1 MKKVLISLIISGMAV
16 FLLIACGEEDASDNQ
31 GDSSGDDEKLQVVG
45 DFSILSD
52 IVKQV
57 GGDQVDVYNI
67 IPAGEEPH
75 EWDPSP
81 DDTKNTADADAFFYF
96 GWNLEGIEGEQ
107 ENWVYKLLNAAD
119 KDQDDDNVFAL
130 SDGLEQKELGGL
142 QENEGTVNPHA
153 FISPKAGIEMAEN
166 ARDAFVEMDPDNQDV
181 YEENTNDYLE
191 ELEDIDQQYE
201 EKIGDIPEEDR
212 IIVTSE
218 RAFQYVAEDY
228 GLEEGFIWEIDGND
242 EGTPDQV
249 KAAIE
254 FVNEN
259 EPKALF
265 DEYNGDKRPM
275 ETVSNE
281 TGVPVAGTLYSGDLG
296 TAETYVDYL
305 KHNLQTILN
314 GIAQDPEED

>member
-1 MKKVLISLIISGMAV
+1 MKNILLSSILSAMA
-16 FLLIACGEEDASDNQ
+16 LLLLAACGQDNQ
-31 GDSSGDDEKLQVVG
+31 DNSSSGDGKLQVVG

-52 IVKQV
+52 IVEQV

-96 GWNLEGIEGEQ
+96 GWNLEGLEGDN

-119 KDQDDDNVFAL
+119 KNKDNDNVFAL

-142 QENEGTVNPHA
+142 KENEGTVNPHA

-166 ARDAFVEMDPDNQDV
+166 ARDALIEMDPDNEEV
-181 YEENTNDYLE
+181 YEENTDAFLN
-191 ELEDIDQQYE
+191 ELQDMDQQYE
-201 EKIGDIPEEDR
+201 EKIGGIPEEDR
-212 IIVTSE
+212 ILVTSE

-242 EGTPDQV
+242 EGTPEQV
-249 KAAIE
+249 KSAIE

-259 EPKALF
+259 EPNALF
-265 DEYNGDKRPM
+265 TEYNGDERPM
-275 ETVSNE
+275 NTVSEE
-281 TGVPVAGTLYSGDLG
+281 TDVPIAGTLYSGDLG
-296 TAETYVDYL
+296 EADSYVDYL
-305 KHNLQTILN
+305 EHNLQTILD
-314 GIAQDPEED
+314 GIAQDSEED